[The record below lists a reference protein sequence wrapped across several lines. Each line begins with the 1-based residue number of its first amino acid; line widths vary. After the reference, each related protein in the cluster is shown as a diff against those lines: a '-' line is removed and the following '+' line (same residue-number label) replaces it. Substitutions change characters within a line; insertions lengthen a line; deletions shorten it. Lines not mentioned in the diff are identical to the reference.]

1 MDLGL
6 HLIPLMVTA
15 GPGGEKPPHNLKI
28 DWDITYDFGD
38 VEVLNLANENWEI
51 MNSPSS
57 RVTMWT
63 QCSGKVGVPK
73 QLVITE
79 DPFPIPD
86 AVTEAGLIS
95 PLVALIPVL
104 CHSLELVAKFLRR
117 NFGRSTF
124 CRDDVS
130 AKKVICDDT
139 RILTSA
145 GDQKIKI
152 WNVEERVCIGVL
164 TGHTGSVKS
173 VCAHPSKIIA

>member
-1 MDLGL
+1 MNARLQL

-38 VEVLNLANENWEI
+38 VEVLNLENENWEI
-51 MNSPSS
+51 MNSLSS
-57 RVTMWT
+57 RRRRVTMCT

-86 AVTEAGLIS
+86 AITEAGLIS
-95 PLVALIPVL
+95 PLGYSQ
-104 CHSLELVAKFLRR
+104 SLTEPTTSISLQ
-117 NFGRSTF
+117 
-124 CRDDVS
+124 
-130 AKKVICDDT
+130 DDT

-164 TGHTGSVKS
+164 TGHTGRVTSICVVHRNLK
-173 VCAHPSKIIA
+173 P